1 MQRRGSTPGWL
12 GPESLKEF
20 IYGVTVGFLWK
31 MYHWN
36 LQRRTKE
43 FYELLGRGEI
53 STVVEDD

>member
-1 MQRRGSTPGWL
+1 M
-12 GPESLKEF
+12 GPSIVKEI
-20 IYGVTVGFLWK
+20 IYGATIGLSVGFLWK

-43 FYELLGRGEI
+43 FYELLDGGEI